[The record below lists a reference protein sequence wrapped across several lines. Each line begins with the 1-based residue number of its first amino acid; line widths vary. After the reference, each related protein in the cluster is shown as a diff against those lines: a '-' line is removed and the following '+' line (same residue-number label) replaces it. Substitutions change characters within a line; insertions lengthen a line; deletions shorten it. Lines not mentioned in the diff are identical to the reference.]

1 MNRKVNPM
9 EKKFESTKKSWK
21 PEQQKQQAG
30 AKQAQQGSEQ
40 AKTKQ
45 AQPAKPQ
52 NASGPMKRS

>member
-1 MNRKVNPM
+1 M